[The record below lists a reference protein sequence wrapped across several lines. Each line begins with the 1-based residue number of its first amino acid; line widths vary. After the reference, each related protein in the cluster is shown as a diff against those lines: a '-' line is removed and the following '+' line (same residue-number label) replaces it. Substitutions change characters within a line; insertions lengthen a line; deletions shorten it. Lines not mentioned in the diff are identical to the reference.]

1 MILTQIHEIVKIF
14 LNSTYSSE
22 MSSNKCKT
30 FIAKHHFIILH
41 NALYLFLLISTIF
54 VHSIPPV
61 PVFGLFYYAI
71 SASSL
76 SNCICAVSHPNNSLG

>member
-1 MILTQIHEIVKIF
+1 
-14 LNSTYSSE
+14 

-76 SNCICAVSHPNNSLG
+76 SNCICAVSHPNNNLG

>member
-1 MILTQIHEIVKIF
+1 MLYTIGEI
-14 LNSTYSSE
+14 E

-54 VHSIPPV
+54 VHSIPLSL
-61 PVFGLFYYAI
+61 FSGLFYYAI

-76 SNCICAVSHPNNSLG
+76 SNCICAVSHPNNNLG